1 MSELKWHQ
9 QEYEQVFKLLETTS
23 TGLSSAQAKERLVK
37 YGYNELTLKKRSSL
51 MRLLDQCRSPLVLIL
66 VAAATITSL
75 LSLLHIEDLW
85 MDTAVIVGVVV
96 LNVIL
101 GFYQEGKA
109 EGALEA
115 LKKMAVSSCTVI
127 RDKTEKVIPTR
138 ELVPGDVV
146 VLNGGDKVPADLR
159 LFFTKDAHADEAPLT
174 GESTPVTKSTVPFSS
189 PDLPPAD
196 QKCMAFSGTFIVRG
210 TAKGVV
216 VRTAEKTEFGKIATL
231 VRETQTIQ
239 TPLQKQIG
247 AFTKT
252 LIIGILG
259 IALINA
265 VIGISVGQG
274 AIYLFMASVALI
286 VAGIP
291 EMLPMIVTGVLSLAA
306 TQMAKK
312 HALIR
317 RLPATETLGCTTVIC
332 SDKTGTLTKNEMTVS
347 KVFAGGVSYRV
358 TGVGYEPKG
367 QLLTDA
373 GAEITSAGYSSEL
386 IETIKAGYLCNNAS
400 LMAEDLRYR
409 IIGDPTEG
417 ALVVSA
423 AKIGISERSPRLD
436 ELPFDSE
443 RMYMATM
450 HDEGDR
456 NVIYVKGSPEKIIGL
471 CSSQV
476 IDGKDAAIDK
486 QSIIKVANSMAED
499 ALRVLGMA
507 FKVVPKDKTVLTDD
521 DLKDLVFLGLQGMM
535 DPPRPEAIEAVEK
548 CKHAGIRTVMITGDH
563 MRTAVAIA
571 RKLKIIDHKDD
582 TALSGEQLCQMSD
595 AQLYDVVKHV
605 SVYARVAPEHKL
617 RIAQQLQKRGEI
629 VTMTGDGVND
639 APALKAADIGV
650 AMGITG
656 TEVSK
661 EVASIV
667 LTDDNFASIVSAAE
681 EGRHAWKNLE
691 KAILY
696 TLPTNF
702 GQMALIVGSI
712 LLAPLLTLFALRLP
726 LEPIQI
732 LWINLADSVFLTMPL
747 LFEPKEKGLLN
758 EPPRNPK
765 TKIVNGVFLSRI
777 SLVAA
782 AMAVTGF
789 VIFWFFGDSAT
800 ANDVLLLAQAQTA
813 AFIAVQFVHLGYVI
827 TARSVY
833 DSAFTLKPFSN
844 KWLLAG
850 IAGTVLTGLALVYV
864 PAAQAIF
871 KTASIPLEWWP
882 VILLALLPGFL
893 VIELE
898 KLIRKRVTR
907 MRRNKPGLSGV
918 SSPKN

>member
-1 MSELKWHQ
+1 MSEKWHQ
-9 QEYEQVFKLLETTS
+9 QESSKVFDVLETSSLGLTS
-23 TGLSSAQAKERLVK
+23 LEANERLTK
-37 YGYNELTLKKRSSL
+37 YGYNELALKKRSPF
-51 MRLLDQCRSPLVLIL
+51 MRLLDQVRSPLVLIL
-66 VAAATITSL
+66 VVAASVTST
-75 LSLLHIEDLW
+75 LSALHLEDLW

-96 LNVIL
+96 LNVVL
-101 GFYQEGKA
+101 GFQQEGKA

-115 LKKMAVSSCTVI
+115 LKKMSVSNCTVI
-127 RDKTEKVIPTR
+127 RDKVEKIIPTR

-146 VLNGGDKVPADLR
+146 VLNSGDKVPADLR
-159 LFFTKDAHADEAPLT
+159 LFYTKDAYADEASLT
-174 GESTPVTKSTVPFSS
+174 GESTPVAKSTESISS
-189 PDLPPAD
+189 SNLTPAD
-196 QKCMAFSGTFIVRG
+196 QVCMAFSGTFITRG
-210 TAKGVV
+210 SARGVV

-231 VRETQTIQ
+231 VKKTQTIK

-247 AFTKT
+247 AFTTT
-252 LIIGILG
+252 LIVVILG
-259 IALINA
+259 IAVVNA
-265 VIGISVGQG
+265 LIGIAVGQD

-306 TQMAKK
+306 TEMAKK
-312 HALIR
+312 NALIR
-317 RLPATETLGCTTVIC
+317 RLPATETLGSTTVIC

-347 KVFAGGVSYRV
+347 KVYAGYRSYRL

-367 QLLTDA
+367 QFLTDE
-373 GAEITSAGYSSEL
+373 GVELTTEGYGFEL
-386 IETIKAGYLCNNAS
+386 IETLKAGYLCNNAS
-400 LMAEDLRYR
+400 LTLEDSQYH

-417 ALVVSA
+417 ALIVSA
-423 AKIGISERSPRLD
+423 AKVGIVNKSPRLD
-436 ELPFDSE
+436 EIPFDSE

-456 NVIYVKGSPEKIIGL
+456 NVIYVKGSPEKIVAICGAHA
-471 CSSQV
+471 
-476 IDGKDAAIDK
+476 IDGKHVPIDK
-486 QSIIKVANSMAED
+486 EVIQKVADSMAEE

-507 FKVVPKDKTVLTDD
+507 YKIVPKETTALTPE
-521 DLKDLVFLGLQGMM
+521 DLKDLVFVGLQGMM
-535 DPPRPEAIEAVEK
+535 DPPRPEAIEAVQK
-548 CKHAGIRTVMITGDH
+548 CKQAGIRTVMITGDH
-563 MRTAVAIA
+563 LRTAIAIA
-571 RKLKIIDHKDD
+571 SKLNIGDNKGAR
-582 TALSGEQLCQMSD
+582 ALSGEQLFQMSD
-595 AQLYDVVKHV
+595 EQLYDAVNDV

-639 APALKAADIGV
+639 APALKASDIGV

-661 EVASIV
+661 EVSSIV

-702 GQMALIVGSI
+702 GQMALIMGSMM
-712 LLAPLLTLFALRLP
+712 LAPLITLFALRLP
-726 LEPIQI
+726 LEPIHI

-765 TKIVNGVFLSRI
+765 NKIVNGVFIVRVG
-777 SLVAA
+777 LVAA
-782 AMAVTGF
+782 VMAATGF
-789 VIFWFFGDSAT
+789 AVFWYFGNSAT
-800 ANDVLLLAQAQTA
+800 ASDLLILVQAQTA

-833 DSAFTLKPFSN
+833 DSAFKLNPFSN
-844 KWLLAG
+844 KWLIAG
-850 IAGTVLTGLALVYV
+850 IAVTIVTGLVLVYV
-864 PAAQAIF
+864 PVVQVIF

-882 VILLALLPGFL
+882 VILLALIPGFL
-893 VIELE
+893 IIELE
-898 KLIRKRVTR
+898 KAIRKGLRKS
-907 MRRNKPGLSGV
+907 RRNSKA
-918 SSPKN
+918 

>member
-1 MSELKWHQ
+1 MSEIKWHQ
-9 QEYEQVFKLLETTS
+9 QDNDKVYQLLETSSIGITS
-23 TGLSSAQAKERLVK
+23 DEAKVRLQK
-37 YGYNELTLKKRSSL
+37 YGYNELVSKKRSAF

-66 VAAATITSL
+66 VVAATVTSI
-75 LSLLHIEDLW
+75 LSVLHLEDLW
-85 MDTAVIVGVVV
+85 IDTGVIVGVVV
-96 LNVIL
+96 LNIIL

-115 LKKMAVSSCTVI
+115 LKKMAVPTCTAI
-127 RDKTEKVIPTR
+127 RDKTEKIILTR

-146 VLNGGDKVPADLR
+146 ILNSGDKVPADLR
-159 LFFTKDAHADEAPLT
+159 LFFAKDAYADEAPLT
-174 GESTPVTKSTVPFSS
+174 GESTPVNKNTEPLSS
-189 PDLPPAD
+189 PDLTPAD
-196 QKCMAFSGTFIVRG
+196 QKCIAFSGTFITRG
-210 TAKGVV
+210 SAKGVV
-216 VRTAEKTEFGKIATL
+216 VRTAEKTEVGKIAKL
-231 VRETQTIQ
+231 VKETQTTK
-239 TPLQKQIG
+239 TPLQKQID

-259 IALINA
+259 LAVINA
-265 VIGISVGQG
+265 IIGISVGQG
-274 AIYLFMASVALI
+274 TIYIFMASVALI

-306 TQMAKK
+306 TEMARKN
-312 HALIR
+312 ALIR

-347 KVFAGGVSYRV
+347 RVFAGSTNYRV

-367 QLLTDA
+367 QFLTDL
-373 GAEITSAGYSSEL
+373 GAELSADDYVSEL
-386 IETIKAGYLCNNAS
+386 IETLKVGYHCNNAS
-400 LMAEDLRYR
+400 LLIEENRHR

-417 ALVVSA
+417 ALIVSA
-423 AKIGISERSPRLD
+423 AKAGIVEKNHRLD
-436 ELPFDSE
+436 EIPFDSE
-443 RMYMATM
+443 RMYMATL
-450 HDEGDR
+450 HQDGER
-456 NVIYVKGSPEKIIGL
+456 NIIYLKGSPERIIELCQTQIIQGQRAPLDKDGILKIA
-471 CSSQV
+471 
-476 IDGKDAAIDK
+476 D
-486 QSIIKVANSMAED
+486 SMAEE

-507 FKVVPKDKTVLTDD
+507 TKIVPKDKITLSQD
-521 DLKDLVFLGLQGMM
+521 DLNDMVFIGLQGMM

-548 CKHAGIRTVMITGDH
+548 CKQAGIRTVMITGDH

-571 RKLKIIDHKDD
+571 QKLNIIGYNEN
-582 TALSGEQLCQMSD
+582 TAFSGEQLSQMSD
-595 AQLYDVVKHV
+595 EQLYEVARKV

-617 RIAQQLQKRGEI
+617 RIAQQLQKGGEI

-661 EVASIV
+661 EVSSII

-702 GQMALIVGSI
+702 GQMFLIIGAI
-712 LLAPLLTLFALRLP
+712 ILAPLITLFALSLP
-726 LEPIQI
+726 LEPIHI

-765 TKIVNGVFLSRI
+765 AKIANGIFFTRVC
-777 SLVAA
+777 LVSIV
-782 AMAVTGF
+782 MAVTGF
-789 VIFWFFGDSAT
+789 FIFWYFGQSAT
-800 ANDVLLLAQAQTA
+800 ANDVLLLMQAQTA
-813 AFIAVQFVHLGYVI
+813 AFIAVQLVHLGYVI
-827 TARSVY
+827 TARSVFK
-833 DSAFTLKPFSN
+833 SAFTLKPFSN
-844 KWLLAG
+844 KYLIAG
-850 IAGTVLTGLALVYV
+850 ICTTIITGLILVYV
-864 PAAQAIF
+864 PAVQVIF

-882 VILLALLPGFL
+882 IILLTVLPGFII
-893 VIELE
+893 IELE
-898 KLIRKRVTR
+898 KLIRKLLHRST
-907 MRRNKPGLSGV
+907 K
-918 SSPKN
+918 

>member
-9 QEYEQVFKLLETTS
+9 QESEQVFQLLQTNSSGITS
-23 TGLSSAQAKERLVK
+23 AEAKDRLQK
-37 YGYNELTLKKRSSL
+37 YGYNELALKKRSAL
-51 MRLLDQCRSPLVLIL
+51 MRLLDQLRSPLVLIL
-66 VAAATITSL
+66 VVAASVTSL
-75 LSLLHIEDLW
+75 LSALHIEDLW
-85 MDTAVIVGVVV
+85 MDTSVIVGVVV

-109 EGALEA
+109 EGALEV
-115 LKKMAVSSCTVI
+115 LKKMSISTCTVL
-127 RDKTEKVIPTR
+127 RDKVAKVIPTR

-146 VLNGGDKVPADLR
+146 ILNSGDKVPADLR
-159 LFFTKDAHADEAPLT
+159 LFFTKDAYADEAPLT
-174 GESTPVTKSTVPFSS
+174 GESTPVVKNIEPLSS
-189 PDLPPAD
+189 PDLTPAD
-196 QKCMAFSGTFIVRG
+196 QRCMAFSGTFITRG
-210 TAKGVV
+210 SAMGIVV
-216 VRTAEKTEFGKIATL
+216 KTAENTEFGKIAKL
-231 VRETQTIQ
+231 VKETNTIK
-239 TPLQKQIG
+239 TPLQKQIDL
-247 AFTKT
+247 FTKT

-259 IALINA
+259 IAVLN
-265 VIGISVGQG
+265 VIIGFSVGQG

-306 TQMAKK
+306 TEMAKK
-312 HALIR
+312 NALIR

-347 KVFAGGVSYRV
+347 KVFAGSMSYRV

-367 QLLTDA
+367 QFLTDQ
-373 GAEITSAGYSSEL
+373 GAELNADGYVSEL
-386 IETIKAGYLCNNAS
+386 IETLKAGYLCNNAS
-400 LMAEDLRYR
+400 LTTEDLRYR
-409 IIGDPTEG
+409 VIGDPTEG

-423 AKIGISERSPRLD
+423 AKAGIVEKSPRLD
-436 ELPFDSE
+436 EIPFDSE

-450 HDEGDR
+450 HDGDD
-456 NVIYVKGSPEKIIGL
+456 NNIIYVKGSPERIIEICQAQSIQGK
-471 CSSQV
+471 QV
-476 IDGKDAAIDK
+476 PIDK
-486 QSIIKVANSMAED
+486 QGIIKVADSMAEE

-507 FKVVPKDKTVLTDD
+507 YKIVPKNKTTLTED
-521 DLKDLVFLGLQGMM
+521 DLKDLIFVGLQGMM
-535 DPPRPEAIEAVEK
+535 DPPRPEAIEAVQK
-548 CKHAGIRTVMITGDH
+548 CKQAGIRTVMITGDH

-571 RKLKIIDHKDD
+571 RKLNIIHHKDD
-582 TALSGEQLCQMSD
+582 NAVSGEQLFKLTD
-595 AQLYDVVKHV
+595 EQLYEVVKDV

-702 GQMALIVGSI
+702 GQMLLIMGSI
-712 LLAPLLTLFALRLP
+712 ILAPFIAVFALRLP
-726 LEPIQI
+726 LEPIHI

-765 TKIVNGVFLSRI
+765 NKIVNGVFITRVG
-777 SLVAA
+777 LVAA
-782 AMAVTGF
+782 VMAITGF
-789 VIFWFFGDSAT
+789 VIFWFYGNSAPDS
-800 ANDVLLLAQAQTA
+800 NGLVLAQAQTA

-833 DSAFTLKPFSN
+833 DSAFTLNPFSN

-850 IAGTVLTGLALVYV
+850 IGATISTGLILVYL

-871 KTASIPLEWWP
+871 KTASLPLEWWP
-882 VILLALLPGFL
+882 VILLALIPGFL
-893 VIELE
+893 IIELE
-898 KLIRKRVTR
+898 KVIRKLIRRVR
-907 MRRNKPGLSGV
+907 
-918 SSPKN
+918 KNTKA

>member
-1 MSELKWHQ
+1 MSEKWHQ
-9 QEYEQVFKLLETTS
+9 QESSKVFDVLETSSLGLTS
-23 TGLSSAQAKERLVK
+23 LEANERLTK
-37 YGYNELTLKKRSSL
+37 YGYNELALKKRSPF
-51 MRLLDQCRSPLVLIL
+51 MRLLDQVRSPLVLIL
-66 VAAATITSL
+66 VVAASVTST
-75 LSLLHIEDLW
+75 LSALHLEDLW

-96 LNVIL
+96 LNVVL
-101 GFYQEGKA
+101 GFQQEGKA

-115 LKKMAVSSCTVI
+115 LKKMSVSNCTVI
-127 RDKTEKVIPTR
+127 RDKVEKIIPTR

-146 VLNGGDKVPADLR
+146 VLNSGDKVPADLR
-159 LFFTKDAHADEAPLT
+159 LFYTKDAYADEASLT
-174 GESTPVTKSTVPFSS
+174 GESTPVAKSTESISS
-189 PDLPPAD
+189 SNLTPAD
-196 QKCMAFSGTFIVRG
+196 QACMAFSGTFITRG
-210 TAKGVV
+210 SARGVV

-231 VRETQTIQ
+231 VKKTQTIK

-247 AFTKT
+247 AFTTT
-252 LIIGILG
+252 LIVVILG
-259 IALINA
+259 IAVVNA
-265 VIGISVGQG
+265 LIGIAVGQD

-306 TQMAKK
+306 TEMAKK
-312 HALIR
+312 NALIR
-317 RLPATETLGCTTVIC
+317 RLPATETLGSTTVIC

-347 KVFAGGVSYRV
+347 KVYAGYRSYRL

-367 QLLTDA
+367 QFLTDE
-373 GAEITSAGYSSEL
+373 GVELTTEGYGFEL
-386 IETIKAGYLCNNAS
+386 IETLKAGYLCNNAS
-400 LMAEDLRYR
+400 LTLEDSQYH

-417 ALVVSA
+417 ALIVSA
-423 AKIGISERSPRLD
+423 AKVGIVNKSPRLD
-436 ELPFDSE
+436 EIPFDSE

-456 NVIYVKGSPEKIIGL
+456 NVIYVKGSPEKIVAICGAHA
-471 CSSQV
+471 
-476 IDGKDAAIDK
+476 IDGKHVPIDK
-486 QSIIKVANSMAED
+486 EVIQKVADSMAEE

-507 FKVVPKDKTVLTDD
+507 YKIVPKETTALTPE
-521 DLKDLVFLGLQGMM
+521 DLKDLVFVGLQGMM
-535 DPPRPEAIEAVEK
+535 DPPRPEAIEAVQK
-548 CKHAGIRTVMITGDH
+548 CKQAGIRTVMITGDH
-563 MRTAVAIA
+563 LRTAIAIA
-571 RKLKIIDHKDD
+571 SKLNIGDNKGAR
-582 TALSGEQLCQMSD
+582 ALSGEQLFQMSD
-595 AQLYDVVKHV
+595 EQLYDAVNDV

-639 APALKAADIGV
+639 APALKASDIGV

-661 EVASIV
+661 EVSSIV

-702 GQMALIVGSI
+702 GQMALIMGSMM
-712 LLAPLLTLFALRLP
+712 LAPLITLFALRLP
-726 LEPIQI
+726 LEPIHI

-765 TKIVNGVFLSRI
+765 NKIVNGVFIVRVG
-777 SLVAA
+777 LVAA
-782 AMAVTGF
+782 VMAATGF
-789 VIFWFFGDSAT
+789 AVFWYFGNSAT
-800 ANDVLLLAQAQTA
+800 ASDLLILVQAQTA

-833 DSAFTLKPFSN
+833 DSAFKLNPFSN
-844 KWLLAG
+844 KWLIAG
-850 IAGTVLTGLALVYV
+850 IAVTIVTGLVLVYV
-864 PAAQAIF
+864 PVVQVIF

-882 VILLALLPGFL
+882 VILLALIPGFL
-893 VIELE
+893 IIELE
-898 KLIRKRVTR
+898 KAIRKGLRKSC
-907 MRRNKPGLSGV
+907 RNSKA
-918 SSPKN
+918 